1 MRVRRDASSRARH
14 LCIIQTKGVDTG
26 TIRGRPAGI
35 FCLFFG
41 FLLSLLLT
49 PADIY
54 SIKEEVDM
62 TFFVLL
68 LLACFV
74 GFLGAEVLQ

>member
-1 MRVRRDASSRARH
+1 LKLKDLQKVAPPGRVFS
-14 LCIIQTKGVDTG
+14 
-26 TIRGRPAGI
+26 
-35 FCLFFG
+35 LFFG

-68 LLACFV
+68 LMACFV

>member
-1 MRVRRDASSRARH
+1 MRGIKRSFQSAPAGINRAP
-14 LCIIQTKGVDTG
+14 
-26 TIRGRPAGI
+26 PAGI

-62 TFFVLL
+62 TFFLL
-68 LLACFV
+68 LVGACLV
-74 GFLGAEVLQ
+74 GLLGAEVLQ